1 MIHFKNVRD
10 VLNTLR
16 DVYTYL
22 AIQNKNDELGKRI
35 TTRISRVLADN
46 EED

>member
-35 TTRISRVLADN
+35 SDRIALILEDN
-46 EED
+46 KED